1 MKLSQTTPV
10 QHIVIEKPRWKQR
23 VIGVATFRVGHHNMI
38 EITAKKKDGTKYYPD
53 QYYMSGENIKK
64 HEVQL
69 LPSGVKLYLIP
80 INELEILERE

>member
-1 MKLSQTTPV
+1 
-10 QHIVIEKPRWKQR
+10 
-23 VIGVATFRVGHHNMI
+23 MI
-38 EITAKKKDGTKYYPD
+38 EITAKKKDGTKYYSD